1 MDTKTIVKQFGKND
15 ADFGSSSVQVGLLTV
30 KIKMLTQHLKQHPKD
45 LSTQRG
51 LKRKVEARKKHLKY
65 LKKND
70 LELFHKVAEFFGI
83 RH

>member
-51 LKRKVEARKKHLKY
+51 LKRKVEARKKHSNI
-65 LKKND
+65 KKND
-70 LELFHKVAEFFGI
+70 LELFHKV
-83 RH
+83 